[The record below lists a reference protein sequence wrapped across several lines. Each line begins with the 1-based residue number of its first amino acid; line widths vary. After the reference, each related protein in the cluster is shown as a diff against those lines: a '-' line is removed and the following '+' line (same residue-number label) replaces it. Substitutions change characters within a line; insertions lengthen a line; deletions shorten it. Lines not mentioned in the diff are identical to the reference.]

1 MKSYLKRF
9 YNFTDDKCQAF
20 NPDDRSHSSD
30 RLQPIHC
37 VEYSPHPPSSSISSS
52 SSSVTAS
59 AVASVAMDYHT
70 VLNQFIEQHFSVFI
84 KHHQQQQS
92 NSMNAPLDPKLVVGF
107 LTILREIVMDFNRVS
122 ILLNNDPVDF
132 TVSKRIST
140 VSAKKQQQQKHDNDY
155 SSSVDDDEDDDDT
168 SSGGNNKGKGIK
180 RKSLS
185 STSTTTKKTKKA
197 PTTTTTTATTT
208 SRTPVRKSKSKKR
221 RLNICSDDDDDGGE
235 DEDDDLEDGDYKG

>member
-1 MKSYLKRF
+1 LKRF

-52 SSSVTAS
+52 SSVTA
-59 AVASVAMDYHT
+59 AASVAIDYHT

-84 KHHQQQQS
+84 NHQQQQQS

-132 TVSKRIST
+132 TVSKRTTTI
-140 VSAKKQQQQKHDNDY
+140 SAKKQQQQKHDNDY
-155 SSSVDDDEDDDDT
+155 SSSVDDVDDEDDT
-168 SSGGNNKGKGIK
+168 SSGGNNKGKGMK

-197 PTTTTTTATTT
+197 LTTTTTATTT
-208 SRTPVRKSKSKKR
+208 ARTPVRISKSKKR
-221 RLNICSDDDDDGGE
+221 RLNICSDDDDGGE

>member
-37 VEYSPHPPSSSISSS
+37 VEYSPHPPSSSISS

-132 TVSKRIST
+132 TVSKRSTT
-140 VSAKKQQQQKHDNDY
+140 VSAKKQQQQQQKHDNDY
-155 SSSVDDDEDDDDT
+155 SSSVDDVDDEDDT
-168 SSGGNNKGKGIK
+168 SSGGNNTGKGMK

-185 STSTTTKKTKKA
+185 SASTTTKKTKKA
-197 PTTTTTTATTT
+197 PTTTTAKTI